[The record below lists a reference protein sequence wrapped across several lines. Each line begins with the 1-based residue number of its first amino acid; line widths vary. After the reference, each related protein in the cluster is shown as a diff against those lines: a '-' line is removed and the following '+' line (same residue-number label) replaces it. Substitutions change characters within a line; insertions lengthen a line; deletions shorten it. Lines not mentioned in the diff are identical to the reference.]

1 MLTGKQKQ
9 YLKSIAVN
17 FPAVVQI
24 GKNGIEESV
33 IDSAMRAI
41 KARELIKIKIN
52 QNSIE
57 DVREIAEIL
66 SEKLFCEIV
75 QVIGRNC
82 ILFKQKK
89 EKSHYELP

>member
-66 SEKLFCEIV
+66 SEKLSCEIV